1 MSFQEG
7 QYQISKRKHI
17 MRDFLPPYTGGVL
30 FMLVVFR
37 MSGMTEW
44 AMVPFIAVM
53 VVALVWESRSQQRLV
68 DLKFI
73 PRKRELESLRD
84 KLVSDE

>member
-1 MSFQEG
+1 
-7 QYQISKRKHI
+7 